1 MAQYNDVNENNKE
14 VKDDFNEASNSVE
27 KPVYELC
34 DKEQMKYPFFIAPTY
49 DYYISSNGYATTYNL
64 PVVKKV
70 KGKRFL
76 GCC

>member
-1 MAQYNDVNENNKE
+1 MTCPIY
-14 VKDDFNEASNSVE
+14 
-27 KPVYELC
+27 
-34 DKEQMKYPFFIAPTY
+34 Y